1 MAVQMVTLGSR
12 EEWLRRRSGTI
23 GGSDAGAVLGL
34 NPYESNVELYE
45 IKCGIRQA
53 EDISDRDCVK
63 YGHQAEMHLRG
74 LFRLDFPE
82 YRVEYVD
89 NNLWVNDRYPWAHF
103 SADGWLYDERGRL
116 GILEIKTT
124 EIKNSA
130 QWAQW
135 KNRVPDHYFAQVLH
149 GMMVMEAEFAVLKAQ
164 IKRWIDDEL
173 LIQVR
178 HYFFERSNYEND
190 ISILCKDEFD
200 FAMCLK
206 NGTPP
211 PLLLPSI

>member
-1 MAVQMVTLGSR
+1 MAVQMLTLSSR
-12 EEWLRRRSGTI
+12 EEWLQRRSGTI

-34 NPYESNVELYE
+34 NPYQSNVELYE
-45 IKCGIRQA
+45 IKRGIRQA
-53 EDISDRDCVK
+53 EDISDRECIQ

-74 LFRLDFPE
+74 LFRLDYPQ
-82 YRVEYVD
+82 YRVEFID
-89 NNLWVNDRYPWAHF
+89 NNMWLNDRYPWAHF

-124 EIKNSA
+124 EIKSPA

-135 KNRVPDHYFAQVLH
+135 KDRVPDHYFAQVLH
-149 GMMVMEAEFAVLKAQ
+149 GMMVMEADFAVLKAQ
-164 IKRWIDDEL
+164 IKYEIDGNL
-173 LIQVR
+173 KIQTR
-178 HYFFERSNYEND
+178 HYPFERAAYEQD
-190 ISILCKDEFD
+190 FPILEKEEFD

-211 PLLLPSI
+211 HLLLPTI